1 MINKREIK
9 MIKDLTLT
17 YSDSNIELTDTWDN
31 WLEIID
37 IEAVLEMISKGLLTI
52 TYGVDYE

>member
-1 MINKREIK
+1 